1 MKDPNYFK
9 GGYKPDKKDAK
20 FWEMVIERTQKCAD
34 LETGE
39 IPGNIRVRTLLFA
52 IDGIYLLMMDV
63 VVLLEIASILLEEV
77 WKNTVA

>member
-1 MKDPNYFK
+1 MKDPEYFK

-52 IDGIYLLMMDV
+52 INGWM
-63 VVLLEIASILLEEV
+63 
-77 WKNTVA
+77 